1 MNEVRNLIIERWQE
15 DAALE
20 RFRMIAPLADESLD
34 PAKRIQLRHE
44 IAAQNSLSYKTIK
57 RYDDAYRSGGFEGL
71 KPAGRS
77 SRNQDSLPENF
88 EELLQEAVQLRRE
101 VPGRSVE
108 QIITIL
114 ELEGRVP
121 PGELKRSTLQRHL
134 YARGFGRTHLEIY
147 REARESSSKRFCKPH
162 RMMLLQGDIKYGPL
176 LPIGE
181 NGKKVQTYLSS
192 AIDDHSRMVLASRFY
207 DNQEELVVE
216 DTFRNVILKYG
227 AFDSCYFD
235 RGTQYIAKQLK
246 LSLGKLSIR
255 IRHAP
260 PKSGKSKGKIEKF
273 HQVVD
278 DFMAEAK
285 AAKIRTLEDLNL
297 SWELFLNEYYH
308 RKPHNGIREYYESRN
323 VPVPKEGIT
332 PEQEFNRDTRPLKFL
347 DAGVVGEAFLH
358 HEKRKVDKGACISF
372 QGKRY
377 ETKAS
382 LIGADVEIS
391 YDPASPEVITVSH
404 PEIAPFTAH
413 PLLIGGYCD
422 QKPALPASMMSAEPE
437 SSRFLDAL
445 KKSHEEATRRRAD
458 AISFGGYRKGAPAD
472 V

>member
-1 MNEVRNLIIERWQE
+1 MNADRNLIIEHWQE

-34 PAKRIQLRHE
+34 QAKRVQLRHE
-44 IAAQNSLSYKTIK
+44 IAAKNGLSYKTIK
-57 RYDDAYRSGGFEGL
+57 RYDDAYQNSGFEGL
-71 KPAGRS
+71 KPADRS

-88 EELLQEAVQLRRE
+88 EELLQEAIQLRRE
-101 VPGRSVE
+101 VPSRSVD

-134 YARGFGRTHLEIY
+134 YDKGFGRTHLNVY

-192 AIDDHSRMVLASRFY
+192 AIDDHSRMILSSRFY

-227 AFDSCYFD
+227 AFDACYFD
-235 RGTQYIAKQLK
+235 RGTQYVAKQLK
-246 LSLGKLSIR
+246 LSLAKLSIR

-260 PKSGKSKGKIEKF
+260 PKSGKSKGKVEKF

-278 DFMAEAK
+278 DFLAEAK
-285 AAKIRTLEDLNL
+285 AAKIRTLEELNR
-297 SWELFLNEYYH
+297 SWDLFLNEYYH
-308 RKPHNGIREYYESRN
+308 RKPHDGIREYYETKN

-332 PEQEFNRDTRPLKFL
+332 PEQEFNRDSRPLKFL

-372 QGKRY
+372 QGRRY

-404 PEIAPFTAH
+404 PGVLPFTAH
-413 PLLIGGYCD
+413 PLLIGEYCD
-422 QKPALPASMMSAEPE
+422 QKPALPASMLAVETE

-445 KKSHEEATRRRAD
+445 KKGHEEAMRRRAD
-458 AISFGGYRKGAPAD
+458 AISFGGYRKGVSAD